1 LQPRWAGLP
10 AAAAGWAALLA
21 PAACLRP
28 ACWPAAAASRCRT
41 RAPRARW
48 VALAA
53 GPRPPLPRACTLPR
67 WPTAACQPARA
78 QRRAR
83 PACRCHASCR
93 LLGHA
98 LAAALGR
105 ARAHACWA
113 APALALLGR
122 ARAGAAGLRRA
133 TVGRVFEFVFLRS
146 RSIEMIIQF
155 SFKLNFDN

>member
-48 VALAA
+48 VAVAA

-78 QRRAR
+78 PRRAR
-83 PACRCHASCR
+83 PACRC
-93 LLGHA
+93 
-98 LAAALGR
+98 R

-113 APALALLGR
+113 APALALLGC
-122 ARAGAAGLRRA
+122 AEPLWAAILN
-133 TVGRVFEFVFLRS
+133 S
-146 RSIEMIIQF
+146 F
-155 SFKLNFDN
+155 S